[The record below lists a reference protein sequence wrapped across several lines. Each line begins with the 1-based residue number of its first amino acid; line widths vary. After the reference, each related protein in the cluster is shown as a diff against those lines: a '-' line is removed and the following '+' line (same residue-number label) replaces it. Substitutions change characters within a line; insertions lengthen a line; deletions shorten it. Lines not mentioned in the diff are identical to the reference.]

1 METVFDIETDGL
13 LDVLTKIHVMSWS
26 NDMGEV
32 KHTHDYDEMRY
43 VLLNSETLVG
53 HNIIR
58 FDIPAVEKLLG
69 IKVKARLID
78 TLALSWYINHGR
90 MKHGLEG
97 YGEEYGVPKPVI
109 KDWNTLTPQEYAH
122 RCDEDVKINNRLWR
136 DLDLKLN
143 KLYRDAPEDKNRLI
157 DYLSFK
163 LDCAREQEELQWK
176 LDVPKAQAAYDEIS
190 RLKEEKVEQLADAM
204 PKRVLTK
211 TVKQPK
217 RDRYKKDGNLSSD
230 WENWFGL
237 CKQYRQPDTTLDFV
251 VEKGRERGNPNS
263 NDQVKDWLYSLGWK
277 PVTYK
282 FTRNKVTGNEKRIEQ
297 VRKGSELCQ
306 SVRDLSSVDAAVD
319 LLDGLTV
326 LTHRAGILKGFL
338 EGHTDG
344 YLQAG
349 VAGLTNTFRFKHF
362 KPLVNLP
369 SVDKPYGDVIRG
381 CLIAPEGYMLCGAD
395 MTSLEDTTKRHYM
408 KPLDPDYVNEMSRE
422 GFDPHLDLAKY
433 YYESVLV
440 STIEE
445 EERKL
450 KGILTAG
457 KKSPSLVNILASLRA
472 SLKSYN
478 DGEVDLKKLR
488 KSYKVVNYSA
498 TYGVGAAKLARETG
512 MSERDAKSLLKAFWS
527 RNWAIEKVASA
538 AKTREVL
545 EGMWLKNPVS
555 GFWHSLRSE
564 KDRFSTLNQ
573 STGVFC
579 FDTWV
584 ALCRENGIKCVGQ
597 FHDEVIALVKKGDE
611 GNVES
616 IMHDAAIKLNQKVK
630 LNVPLGT
637 DVQFGN
643 TYADIH

>member
-1 METVFDIETDGL
+1 MTTVFDIETDGL
-13 LDVLTKIHVMSWS
+13 LDEMTKIHVMSWS

-32 KHTHDYDEMRY
+32 EHTHDYDEMRY
-43 VLLNSETLVG
+43 VLLNTGTLVG

-78 TLALSWYINHGR
+78 TLALSWYINHTR

-136 DLDLKLN
+136 DLSLKLG
-143 KLYRDAPEDKNRLI
+143 KLYKDTPEDKERLI

-163 LDCAREQEELQWK
+163 LDCAREQEELRWK

-204 PKRVLTK
+204 PKRILERMATK
-211 TVKQPK
+211 PK
-217 RDRYKKDGNLSSD
+217 VMHKKDGELSSHGEK
-230 WENWFGL
+230 WVAL
-237 CKQYRQPDTTLDFV
+237 CKEYKQSVTTIGFKV
-251 VEKGRERGNPNS
+251 KTGEERGNPNS
-263 NDQVKDWLYSLGWK
+263 NDQVKDWLRSLGWE
-277 PVTYK
+277 PRTFK
-282 FTRNKVTGNEKRIEQ
+282 FVRDKKSGDTRQIEQ
-297 VRKGSELCQ
+297 VRKGSDLCQ
-306 SVRDLSSVDAAVD
+306 SVRELSSNDPAVD

-326 LTHRAGILKGFL
+326 LTHRAGILKSFL

-344 YLQAG
+344 YLQAS

-381 CLIAPEGYMLCGAD
+381 CLIAPEGYVLCGAD

-422 GFDPHLDLAKY
+422 GFDPHLDLALHAGLIKQ
-433 YYESVLV
+433 SDIDMHN
-440 STIEE
+440 SG
-445 EERKL
+445 ER
-450 KGILTAG
+450 
-457 KKSPSLVNILASLRA
+457 
-472 SLKSYN
+472 SLK
-478 DGEVDLKKLR
+478 ELR
-488 KSYKVVNYSA
+488 KNYKVVNYSA
-498 TYGVGAAKLARETG
+498 TYGIGAAALARGTG
-512 MSERDAKSLLKAFWS
+512 MSKKASQTLLDAFWS
-527 RNWAIEKVASA
+527 RNWAIEKVASGVTT
-538 AKTREVL
+538 KEVL

-584 ALCRENGIKCVGQ
+584 ALCRKNGIKCVGQ
-597 FHDEVIALVKKGDE
+597 FHDEVIALVERGKE
-611 GNVES
+611 GHVEEV
-616 IMHDAAIKLNQKVK
+616 MHDAAIKLNEKVK

>member
-58 FDIPAVEKLLG
+58 FDAPAVEKILG
-69 IKVKARLID
+69 IKIEARMID

-190 RLKEEKVEQLADAM
+190 RLKEEKVEQLAEAM
-204 PKRVLTK
+204 PKRTLERMANR
-211 TVKQPK
+211 PK
-217 RDRYKKDGNLSSD
+217 VMHKKDGELSSHGEK
-230 WENWFGL
+230 WVAL
-237 CKQYRQPDTTLDFV
+237 CKEYKQSVTTIGFKV
-251 VEKGRERGNPNS
+251 KTGEERGNPNS
-263 NDQVKDWLYSLGWK
+263 NDQVKDWLRSLGWE
-277 PVTYK
+277 PRTFK
-282 FTRNKVTGNEKRIEQ
+282 FVRDKSNGETRQIEQ
-297 VRKGSELCQ
+297 VRKGSDLCS
-306 SVRDLSSVDAAVD
+306 SVRELSAVDPAVD

-326 LTHRAGILKGFL
+326 LTHRAGILKSFL

-584 ALCRENGIKCVGQ
+584 ELCRENGIKCVGQ